1 MIDPSGKT
9 GFNFK
14 KSNPSGRSVSIL
26 ETRTGARTHNMK
38 HHFLRQSAEN
48 NSIIEIMKIMNNFY
62 FIYLYIV
69 FERVTLLA
77 VLAILPSDPLN

>member
-1 MIDPSGKT
+1 
-9 GFNFK
+9 
-14 KSNPSGRSVSIL
+14 
-26 ETRTGARTHNMK
+26 
-38 HHFLRQSAEN
+38 
-48 NSIIEIMKIMNNFY
+48 MKIMNNFY